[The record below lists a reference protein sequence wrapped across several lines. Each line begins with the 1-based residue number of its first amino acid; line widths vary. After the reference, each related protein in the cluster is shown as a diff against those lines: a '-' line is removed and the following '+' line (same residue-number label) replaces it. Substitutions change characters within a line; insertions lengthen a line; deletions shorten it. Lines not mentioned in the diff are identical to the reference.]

1 MPSLLHTLAP
11 AVLGS
16 DTVPVK
22 SVRHAPGVIQ
32 IPDRHSGMRYNH
44 IVKVPG
50 AEPRISIT
58 MPFRPAYDAL
68 GWGLNVLDTFEI
80 YLAKFEDYERSTG
93 SVHTKWALSASAAVA
108 AMITGASVDQDG
120 DLVAEVECIV
130 LGAPTAMTHPLTRSD
145 SNALPTLASQ
155 PALYT
160 LGPMSINGTV
170 RQGLMSHG
178 ISRGMNVIARR
189 TDGSKF
195 PTTAARA
202 SADPRMTGEHGDP
215 ASLLT
220 SLGLMGVSISSNL
233 IQYFRRYDATTGD
246 VLDTAGS
253 ALSVTAAAGRITPT
267 TIDAADAEIARA
279 GFEAICTSASD
290 TDPFVVSTSATVPA
304 LS

>member
-1 MPSLLHTLAP
+1 MPSLLHTLGL
-11 AVLGS
+11 AVLGD

-22 SVRHAPGVIQ
+22 MVRHAPGVIQ
-32 IPDRHSGMRYNH
+32 IPDRHSGMRNNH

-50 AEPRISIT
+50 AEPRVSIT

-80 YLAKFEDYERSTG
+80 YNALFDDYEKASG
-93 SVHTKWALSASAAVA
+93 SVHTKWALASNAAVA
-108 AMITGASVDQDG
+108 AMITGGSVDQDG
-120 DLVAEVECIV
+120 DLLAEVECI
-130 LGAPTAMTHPLTRSD
+130 LIGAPSAMTHPLVRTD
-145 SNALPTLASQ
+145 NNALPSLGSQ
-155 PALYT
+155 PVLYT

-178 ISRGMNVIARR
+178 FSRGMQVIARR

-195 PTTAARA
+195 PTTAARVA
-202 SADPRMTGEHGDP
+202 TDPRMSGEHGDP
-215 ASLLT
+215 MSLLT
-220 SLGLMGVSISSNL
+220 SLGLMGINISSNL

-253 ALSVTAAAGRITPT
+253 ALSITAAAGRIAP
-267 TIDAADAEIARA
+267 INHDSGDAEISRA